1 MNGRHRYIAVVAAAA
16 ALITALA
23 LATVAGARTA
33 AAPPVGP
40 LPSGPT
46 STIQTQVGQL
56 VAFALPHRPSGRVWR
71 IARAIDSRVL
81 VQVGEADIGAN
92 VVLVFK
98 AKAKG
103 SATVSF
109 GLTRGETAKAY
120 EARRFSVKVQ

>member
-1 MNGRHRYIAVVAAAA
+1 MKGRHRFIALFAVAAGMTV
-16 ALITALA
+16 ALG
-23 LATVAGARTA
+23 TVAGARTA

-71 IARAIDSRVL
+71 IARAIDSKVL
-81 VQVGEADIGAN
+81 VQVGEADVGVN

-98 AKAKG
+98 AKGKG
-103 SATVSF
+103 TATVSF

>member
-1 MNGRHRYIAVVAAAA
+1 MNGRHRYVALVAAATV
-16 ALITALA
+16 LTATV
-23 LATVAGARTA
+23 ATVAGARTA

-71 IARAIDSRVL
+71 IARAIDSKVL
-81 VQVGEADIGAN
+81 VQVGEADVGAN
-92 VVLVFK
+92 VVLVFR
-98 AKAKG
+98 AKGKG

>member
-1 MNGRHRYIAVVAAAA
+1 MNRRHRYIAVVAGAA
-16 ALITALA
+16 ALIATLA
-23 LATVAGARTA
+23 SVAGARTA

-40 LPSGPT
+40 LPSGPS

-71 IARAIDSRVL
+71 IARAINSRVL
-81 VQVGEADIGAN
+81 VQVGEADVGAN

-120 EARRFSVKVQ
+120 EARRFIVKVQ

>member
-1 MNGRHRYIAVVAAAA
+1 MNGRHRYVALVAAATV
-16 ALITALA
+16 LTAT

-71 IARAIDSRVL
+71 IARAIDSKVL
-81 VQVGEADIGAN
+81 VQVGEADVGAN
-92 VVLVFK
+92 VVLVFR
-98 AKAKG
+98 AKGKG

>member
-1 MNGRHRYIAVVAAAA
+1 MNGRHRYVALVAVTA
-16 ALITALA
+16 ALTATI

-56 VAFALPHRPSGRVWR
+56 LAFALPHRPSGRVWR
-71 IARAIDSRVL
+71 IARAFDSKVL
-81 VQVGEADIGAN
+81 AQVGEADVGAN
-92 VVLVFK
+92 VVLIFK

-103 SATVSF
+103 STTVSF

>member
-1 MNGRHRYIAVVAAAA
+1 MNGRHRYVALVAAASV
-16 ALITALA
+16 LTAT

-71 IARAIDSRVL
+71 IARAIDSKVL
-81 VQVGEADIGAN
+81 VQVGEADVGAN
-92 VVLVFK
+92 VVLVFR
-98 AKAKG
+98 AKGKG

>member
-1 MNGRHRYIAVVAAAA
+1 MNVRHRIIALFAVAAGV
-16 ALITALA
+16 TVT
-23 LATVAGARTA
+23 LATVAGASTA

-81 VQVGEADIGAN
+81 TQVGEADVGAN
-92 VVLVFK
+92 VVLIFK
-98 AKAKG
+98 AKARG

>member
-1 MNGRHRYIAVVAAAA
+1 MNGRHRYVAFVAVAAA
-16 ALITALA
+16 LTAT
-23 LATVAGARTA
+23 LATVAGARMA

-56 VAFALPHRPSGRVWR
+56 VAFALPHRPNGRVWR
-71 IARAIDSRVL
+71 IARAIDSKVL
-81 VQVGEADIGAN
+81 TQVGEADVGAN
-92 VVLVFK
+92 VVLIFK
-98 AKAKG
+98 ARAKG

>member
-1 MNGRHRYIAVVAAAA
+1 MNRRHRYIAVVAGAA
-16 ALITALA
+16 ALIAILA
-23 LATVAGARTA
+23 SVAGARTA

-40 LPSGPT
+40 LPSGPS

-71 IARAIDSRVL
+71 IARAINSRVL
-81 VQVGEADIGAN
+81 VQVGEADVGAN

-120 EARRFSVKVQ
+120 EARRFIVKVQ

>member
-1 MNGRHRYIAVVAAAA
+1 MNGRHRYVAVVVVAAA
-16 ALITALA
+16 LTAA

-56 VAFALPHRPSGRVWR
+56 VAFALPHRPNGRVWR

-81 VQVGEADIGAN
+81 TQVGEADVGAN
-92 VVLVFK
+92 VVLIFK
-98 AKAKG
+98 TRAKG

-120 EARRFSVKVQ
+120 EARRFLVKVQ